1 MNSNNYYDELIGFF
15 AKYDFTFNE
24 DSIESLKSVVIQNF
38 VLLTQDII
46 IWVKA
51 YNQVLKL
58 GNTQIALFLTKF
70 MEYKTQIELMID
82 LLYLNSNLS
91 YDFLSTVYRW
101 SIFDYS
107 IILDKE
113 EQEINALRI
122 LNESAKVILPFV
134 KTIDGAKELYWQKK
148 AKIFYRF
155 SPFSILY
162 LCIFC
167 FCCFFVFS
175 SFSWLFCCYIFFY
188 NNFFIFN
195 SSSNLFFSFSCFTY
209 SVS

>member
-134 KTIDGAKELYWQKK
+134 KTIDGAKELY
-148 AKIFYRF
+148 
-155 SPFSILY
+155 
-162 LCIFC
+162 
-167 FCCFFVFS
+167 
-175 SFSWLFCCYIFFY
+175 
-188 NNFFIFN
+188 
-195 SSSNLFFSFSCFTY
+195 
-209 SVS
+209 

>member
-148 AKIFYRF
+148 AKIFCRF
-155 SPFSILY
+155 SPCSILY

>member
-1 MNSNNYYDELIGFF
+1 MNSNNDYDELIGFY
-15 AKYDFTFNE
+15 AKYNFTFDE
-24 DSIESLKSVVIQNF
+24 DSIEFLKSVVIQNF

-58 GNTQIALFLTKF
+58 GNTQISLFLTKF
-70 MEYKTQIELMID
+70 MEYKTQIELMLD
-82 LLYLNSNLS
+82 LLYLNSRLS

-134 KTIDGAKELYWQKK
+134 KTIDGVK
-148 AKIFYRF
+148 
-155 SPFSILY
+155 
-162 LCIFC
+162 
-167 FCCFFVFS
+167 
-175 SFSWLFCCYIFFY
+175 
-188 NNFFIFN
+188 
-195 SSSNLFFSFSCFTY
+195 
-209 SVS
+209 